1 VRNFFLQ
8 FTAETFSFQTVLDLL
23 TSVDNRQSER
33 ASARG
38 SISFGLINTVTNIL
52 LDSFQ
57 LASGLDSSSGL
68 SLNLSASNSFNPTAI
83 NFNFMAE
90 GSAAKS
96 LLYTSG
102 VYSRTFDSAT
112 NLRLVQV
119 KNNITDAEAE
129 AVAEPSTLLGTAI
142 FLGLFVK
149 RRKLNN
155 KFSYLKSK
163 V

>member
-1 VRNFFLQ
+1 
-8 FTAETFSFQTVLDLL
+8 
-23 TSVDNRQSER
+23 
-33 ASARG
+33 
-38 SISFGLINTVTNIL
+38 
-52 LDSFQ
+52 
-57 LASGLDSSSGL
+57 
-68 SLNLSASNSFNPTAI
+68 
-83 NFNFMAE
+83 MAE

-112 NLRLVQV
+112 NLRLVEV